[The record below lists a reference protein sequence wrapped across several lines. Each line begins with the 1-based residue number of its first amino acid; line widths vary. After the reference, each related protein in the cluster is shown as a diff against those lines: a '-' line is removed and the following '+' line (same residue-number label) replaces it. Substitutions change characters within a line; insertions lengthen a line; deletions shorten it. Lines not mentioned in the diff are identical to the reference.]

1 MTDEARAAGSDDERL
16 PAVAAGLAADAS
28 GATAGGPPALRAS
41 DRERERA
48 AELLRH
54 AMGEGR
60 LTVDELDERLTS
72 TFGART
78 RDELERL
85 LADVLVPAD
94 GPHPLDVAPS
104 TRSPL
109 PVRPGA
115 QDEHV
120 RIWAVMG
127 GSERSGRW
135 RVPRRVS
142 VVNVMGGSS
151 LDLSQAELAGH
162 VVEITVV
169 SLMGGTDVRIPEGVN
184 VEVSETSVMG
194 GNDVHQAAAPAPPEA
209 PVVRLRLI
217 SIMGGNSV
225 LRGPKKRRR
234 WGRAVDRGDDEPRR
248 LEP

>member
-1 MTDEARAAGSDDERL
+1 MADEARVPDDEPAPPPAVPAAGSL
-16 PAVAAGLAADAS
+16 
-28 GATAGGPPALRAS
+28 ALRAS

-72 TFGART
+72 AFGART
-78 RDELERL
+78 RVELERL

-115 QDEHV
+115 QDEHI

-127 GSERSGRW
+127 GSDRSGRW

-142 VVNVMGGSS
+142 VVNVMGGSD
-151 LDLSQAELAGH
+151 LDLSEAELAGH

-169 SLMGGTDVRIPEGVN
+169 SIMGGSNIRIPEGVN
-184 VEVSETSVMG
+184 VEVSETSIMG
-194 GNDVHQAAAPAPPEA
+194 GNDVHQAAAPASPEA
-209 PVVRLRLI
+209 PTVRLRLI
-217 SIMGGNSV
+217 SIMSGNSV
-225 LRGPKKRRR
+225 RRGRRKRRR
-234 WGRAVDRGDDEPRR
+234 RGREIERGDDERR
-248 LEP
+248 LGS